1 MAIQSTKTTQSQYRQ
16 AAPQSNTL
24 LWAVLIIWPVVVAGV
39 SLFGLTYYV
48 AVHGLPGRFLMPLTT
63 IAAGKPAVLGAT
75 PAGAG
80 AEFQAGVTV
89 TASNPP
95 QVGIG
100 PFTATNPPQRDVD
113 ILAESLRVN
122 SRDGD
127 DSLRVELPQ
136 KVHLVIDGPR
146 PLDIDVG
153 DFIRDMQK
161 RATVENLISRVQEVQ
176 NAATSAKQDAA
187 VAQQLAH
194 EAATGASQAQALA
207 ESAQSRADK
216 AAAVGGQ
223 GVSLAREAQQM
234 AKVGQEKAAQA
245 QATGDRATDIA
256 NTAQQ
261 TAGKATATSERAVQN
276 TLALKRYVDYRDAE
290 IQSNINEHYR
300 SNRPGGKELVFRK
313 INVSGSNGSGK

>member
-136 KVHLVIDGPR
+136 KVRNRYMRSMCAPTG
-146 PLDIDVG
+146 
-153 DFIRDMQK
+153 M
-161 RATVENLISRVQEVQ
+161 ASRK
-176 NAATSAKQDAA
+176 TIK
-187 VAQQLAH
+187 
-194 EAATGASQAQALA
+194 G
-207 ESAQSRADK
+207 SR
-216 AAAVGGQ
+216 
-223 GVSLAREAQQM
+223 S
-234 AKVGQEKAAQA
+234 
-245 QATGDRATDIA
+245 DR
-256 NTAQQ
+256 
-261 TAGKATATSERAVQN
+261 
-276 TLALKRYVDYRDAE
+276 
-290 IQSNINEHYR
+290 
-300 SNRPGGKELVFRK
+300 
-313 INVSGSNGSGK
+313 